1 MTDAAPETADVI
13 EPPARKTGGVKVV
26 GIIGI
31 IGGALLIIVGIVVW
45 IVVTQQLKAENIT
58 VSDDAVAFAGQ
69 QVAGPF
75 TAYVQADVIN
85 THALHATG
93 GKTYAELDQD
103 DPARTTAMQAS
114 FLRTSLFTSVVSYGV
129 CLFAIAMGALSI
141 LFGWALVRLA
151 SAPVVVRRSNVAGAA

>member
-1 MTDAAPETADVI
+1 MTDAPIETADAV
-13 EPPARKTGGVKVV
+13 EPPVRKTGGLKAV

-31 IGGALLIIVGIVVW
+31 IAGILLIVVGITVW
-45 IVVTQQLKAENIT
+45 VVVTEQLKAENIT
-58 VSDDAVAFAGQ
+58 VSGDAVAFQGQ

-85 THALHATG
+85 KHALEATG

-103 DPARTTAMQAS
+103 DPARATAMQAS

-129 CLFAIAMGALSI
+129 CVFAMGMGVLAI
-141 LFGWALVRLA
+141 LFGWAIHRLA
-151 SAPVVVRRSNVAGAA
+151 SIPVVVNRSRVVDTP